1 MRIFSFVSQK
11 TIIYATLRK
20 LWLTNKKREMPC
32 YEVAVYK
39 LLTRKYWQKNTDV
52 VRATAVQ
59 KERSARLQA
68 RSWPLC
74 AFQARIFTNEGLTKK
89 IYAICEVANI
99 FVYFCFCYREAGQP
113 YAPMPGSRT
122 TCSAAVWHTTAS

>member
-1 MRIFSFVSQK
+1 MQHFVNFGCQIK
-11 TIIYATLRK
+11 EKDALLRSCG
-20 LWLTNKKREMPC
+20 LQAFNSEIL
-32 YEVAVYK
+32 A
-39 LLTRKYWQKNTDV
+39 KNTDV

-68 RSWPLC
+68 QSWPLC

-99 FVYFCFCYREAGQP
+99 FVYFCFCYREAGPP